1 MQSYNYNTSPKGKT
15 AQLYIKYLFDFIFS
29 LCGVIILSPLYL
41 ITLILIKIFMP
52 GPVFFKQK
60 RVGRDGVEFEILKF
74 RTMKVDREAEKNL
87 DFSKDSMRLTK
98 LGKILRRTK
107 IDETAQLLNVLMG
120 NMSLVG
126 PRPTVMEQVEKYTA
140 FQYRRLEVRP
150 GMTGL
155 AQVNGN
161 IALSWDERITYDVM
175 YIDNYS
181 LWLDIKILFKTVL
194 IVLLGEQRFY
204 NRPSLTYTADKQEHT
219 ENYVK
224 AVHK

>member
-1 MQSYNYNTSPKGKT
+1 MQSYSYNTSSKGKA
-15 AQLYIKYLFDFIFS
+15 AQLYIKYFFDFIFS
-29 LCGVIILSPLYL
+29 LFGVIILSPLYL
-41 ITLILIKIFMP
+41 ITFIMIKIFMP

-60 RVGRDGVEFEILKF
+60 RVGKDGVEFEILKF
-74 RTMKVDREAEKNL
+74 RTMKVDKEAEKNL
-87 DFSKDSMRLTK
+87 DFSKDSIRLTK

-126 PRPTVMEQVEKYTA
+126 PRPTVMEQVEKYTD

-161 IALSWDERITYDVM
+161 IALSWDERIAYDVM
-175 YIDNYS
+175 YINNYS
-181 LWLDIKILFKTVL
+181 LLLDIKILFKTIL
-194 IVLLGEQRFY
+194 IVLFGEQRFY
-204 NRPSLTYTADKQEHT
+204 NKPTVTYTAVKQEHA
-219 ENYVK
+219 ENHVK